1 MIQERQKLHVA
12 EIDDRDMKAID
23 GMAGRDTPVLTSKG
37 PEFTIGD
44 FSGPLDLLCHLIEKN
59 KIDIYDIPIA
69 FITEHYM
76 SFMDDLD
83 ELDMDL
89 ASDFLLMASSLL
101 QIKSAMLLPLLRPSE
116 ESVEVDPRDELV
128 LRLLAY
134 RRARLLASEIAKRQ
148 EEWSGVHFH
157 LAETAKSMGIKVN
170 YDELAKPLRFEDILR
185 GARSVSERNTMRYQ
199 DVASKMSKIL
209 QREKVSLRDKL
220 ASIWQSLR
228 LKGRLFFTELFP
240 YGASRAEKVTGFLA
254 VLELLKSNRIF
265 ARQETPSD
273 IIELEYNPQTEGD
286 EAGVALMAFVRE
298 GKLKE
303 EYD

>member
-1 MIQERQKLHVA
+1 MSVETKDINKISDTSRLKAVDGIAER
-12 EIDDRDMKAID
+12 E
-23 GMAGRDTPVLTSKG
+23 TTVLNTKG
-37 PEFTIGD
+37 PQLTIGD
-44 FSGPLDLLCHLIEKN
+44 FSGPLDLLYHLIEKN
-59 KIDIYDIPIA
+59 KVDIYDIPIA
-69 FITEHYM
+69 FVTEQYM
-76 SFMDDLD
+76 SYMDELD
-83 ELDMDL
+83 GLDMDL

-116 ESVEVDPRDELV
+116 ETEEADPRDELV

-148 EEWSGVHFH
+148 EEWSGVYFH
-157 LAETAKSMGIKVN
+157 LPETAKSMGIKIN

-185 GARSVSERNTMRYQ
+185 GSRAVSERNTARYQ
-199 DVASKMSKIL
+199 DVASKMTKIL
-209 QREKVSLRDKL
+209 QREKVSLREKL

-228 LKGRLFFTELFP
+228 QKGRLFFTELFP

-265 ARQETPSD
+265 ARQESATD
-273 IIELEYNPQTEGD
+273 IIELEYNPETEGD
-286 EAGVALMAFVRE
+286 EAGVALLVFVRE
-298 GKLKE
+298 GKMEE